1 MIKTYF
7 KIAWNNLKKN
17 KIFSF
22 INIFGLSVGL
32 ASCMLITLY
41 IINELSYDKYQK
53 NGNNIYQVA
62 TTFVQQGAEHKLPNT
77 PAPMAYTMQ
86 ADFPEVENAARLL
99 SLFSEDKTLL
109 QYNEKNGTPKS
120 FYETKGYL
128 ADSTFFRMFTYK
140 FIEGNPA
147 TALNDPKTVVL
158 SEEIAKKIFGT
169 EPALNKVI
177 HISSSSNGDHDFM
190 ITGVFRPNEQPSHI
204 DARFFMSM
212 RGGDME
218 QFASPNNQN
227 FANNNMFYSYLQLKP
242 GIDVK
247 NLEAKF
253 PAFVEKYAGKDL
265 KAQGFSKK
273 QTLTRLSDIH
283 LRSGLDTNVT
293 PPGSMTYLYILASI
307 ALFTLLIAC
316 INFMNLSTA
325 RSSKRSAEVGI
336 RKVLGAEKGSLIRQF
351 IGESVF
357 MSLIAFIFAFTIT
370 ELLLP
375 AFNSISGKHLTLSF
389 TGNLIIIGGF
399 FLLSVITGLFAGTY
413 PAFYLSS
420 FRPIKVLKG
429 RFSNSLAAVSLRKGL
444 VVFQFVI
451 SVALIIASVVIS
463 NQMSFLRSA
472 DLGFDKEG
480 QIIIPLRSGTAKNM
494 YMSFRNDVKKIP
506 QVIGVGASGY
516 YPGIFNPADNLFYKE
531 GQTMNDAKRTRNN
544 WVDAGYLKTV
554 NHKPVA
560 GRLFSEEFPADTNFR
575 VVINES
581 AVKEIGL
588 GTPQEAISKKIYF
601 DYQGKKYGFEV
612 IGVVKDFHYEDLH
625 LPITPY
631 AYQLNNTN
639 SNFNYMMVHAGKGDI
654 SSLLRSIESSWHKL
668 NPNEPFEYSFLDED
682 FQKNYDAEN
691 RLASIVSYFTLIAIL
706 ICCLGLFGLATFSAE
721 QRIKEIGV
729 RKVLGASVAGIVG
742 LLSKDF
748 LKLVVIAIVIAT
760 PLAWY
765 VMHSWLQDFAYR
777 ISLSWW
783 IFLLAGII
791 AAVIAFITISFQA
804 IRAANA
810 NPVKSLRTE

>member
-17 KIFSF
+17 KVFSF

-41 IINELSYDKYQK
+41 VINELSYDKYQK
-53 NGNNIYQVA
+53 NGENIYQLA
-62 TTFVQQGAEHKLPNT
+62 TTFIQQGKETRMPNT
-77 PAPMAYTMQ
+77 PAPMVHTMKM
-86 ADFPEVENAARLL
+86 DFPEVEQATRLMQ
-99 SLFSEDKTLL
+99 LFAESKTLL
-109 QYNEKNGTPKS
+109 QYNEKNGAPKS

-128 ADSTFFRMFTYK
+128 ADSTFFRMFTYD
-140 FIEGNPA
+140 FIEGDAA
-147 TALNDPKTVVL
+147 TALNEPRTVVL
-158 SEEIAKKIFGT
+158 SEEIAAKFFGRQ
-169 EPALNKVI
+169 PALNKLI
-177 HISSSSNGDHDFM
+177 RISSSSNGDNDFLV
-190 ITGVFRPNEQPSHI
+190 TGVFRPINKPSHI
-204 DARFFMSM
+204 DGRFFMSM
-212 RGGDME
+212 KGGEIENYIRSRGTS
-218 QFASPNNQN
+218 FAT
-227 FANNNMFYSYLQLKP
+227 NNMFFSYLQLKP
-242 GIDVK
+242 GSDPK
-247 NLEAKF
+247 RLEAKF
-253 PAFVEKYAGKDL
+253 PAFLDKYAGNDL
-265 KAQGFSKK
+265 RAMGFGKK
-273 QTLTRLSDIH
+273 QFVIPLKDIH
-283 LRSGLDTNVT
+283 LRSGMDSNVT

-336 RKVLGAEKGSLIRQF
+336 RKVLGAEKGSLISQF
-351 IGESVF
+351 LGESVF
-357 MSLIAFIFAFTIT
+357 MSFIAFVFAFTIT

-375 AFNSISGKHLTLSF
+375 AFNSVSGKNLSLSF
-389 TGNLIIIGGF
+389 TGNLLIIIGFF
-399 FLLSVITGLFAGTY
+399 FLSVVTGLFAGTY

-429 RFSNSLAAVSLRKGL
+429 RFSNSLAAISLRKGL
-444 VVFQFVI
+444 VVFQFII

-480 QIIIPLRSGTAKNM
+480 QIIVPLRSGTAKDL
-494 YMSFRNDVKKIP
+494 YTALRDEIKKIP
-506 QVIGVGASGY
+506 QVTGVGASGY
-516 YPGIFNPADNLFYKE
+516 YPGIFNPADNLYYRA
-531 GQTMNDAKRTRNN
+531 GQSMNDAKRTRLN

-575 VVINES
+575 VVVNES

-588 GTPQEAISKKIYF
+588 GTPQEAINKKVYF
-601 DYQGKKYGFEV
+601 DYQGTQYAFEV
-612 IGVVKDFHYEDLH
+612 IGVVRDFHYEDLH

-631 AYQLNNTN
+631 AYQLDNEIG
-639 SNFNYMMVHAGKGDI
+639 NFNYMMVHAKPGDI
-654 SSLLRSIESSWHKL
+654 GPLLKSIEASWHKL

-729 RKVLGASVAGIVG
+729 RKVLGASVSGIVG

-748 LKLVVIAIVIAT
+748 MKLVVVAILIAS

-765 VMHSWLQDFAYR
+765 IMNKWLQDFAYR
-777 ISLSWW
+777 VNISWW
-783 IFLLAGII
+783 IFIIAGII
-791 AAVIAFITISFQA
+791 AILIAFVTIGFQA
-804 IRAANA
+804 IRAANV